1 MVLSQRLG
9 TVRFFFAFILLGVCL
24 FWKSAM
30 FSSTESAAEMLF
42 SLMSLGWDGAPGGIS
57 LSALEEGDFIGA
69 RFGVRFGEIEDSF

>member
-1 MVLSQRLG
+1 
-9 TVRFFFAFILLGVCL
+9 
-24 FWKSAM
+24 M
-30 FSSTESAAEMLF
+30 FSSPESAAEMLF